1 MKMFSAHVHPALT
14 QRVSEQHLCSFEV
27 RNELLKKVL
36 MAFHLQF
43 WKKTVALYSALWF
56 DHSLHTS
63 DVMILFLTTGQSKAL
78 HFLIN
83 ASYEE
88 RQMVLSAQVRTLQDR
103 NPISYLWLFF
113 FSPKEILTFSW
124 PPGLRWKL
132 IFIKNFVLLQTI
144 QLFLLSN
151 EQQIILTDMSSLPYA
166 TQNSFI
172 FPLSHDFWLP
182 PQFIRLFVFSQLS
195 WKCEV
200 SGEQRHCN

>member
-78 HFLIN
+78 YFLIN

-113 FSPKEILTFSW
+113 FFFPQSRYWLFLDYQVSDGSLYLLKTLYCYRPYSYFSW
-124 PPGLRWKL
+124 AMSNKL
-132 IFIKNFVLLQTI
+132 FW
-144 QLFLLSN
+144 
-151 EQQIILTDMSSLPYA
+151 QICQACLMLHRTHSS
-166 TQNSFI
+166 
-172 FPLSHDFWLP
+172 SHCLMISDFHP
-182 PQFIRLFVFSQLS
+182 SS
-195 WKCEV
+195 
-200 SGEQRHCN
+200 SGSLCSAN